1 MTQIGT
7 KFTYV
12 FKLRR
17 SDLHIKMSHRIQYTL
32 FYRALREFEYIYCS
46 LWLKLARNFGM
57 FLNYIDL
64 IHIPK

>member
-46 LWLKLARNFGM
+46 FLKTKIGKIFRYLFK
-57 FLNYIDL
+57 LLSSD
-64 IHIPK
+64 